1 MQFFCS
7 STRRNAK
14 LRKALKNEP
23 YIYKAAKYVMAISLV
38 PVLKLK
44 TNSTGRSEIKTTV
57 TFQSFCKIPF
67 EGKNK

>member
-23 YIYKAAKYVMAISLV
+23 YIYKAAKYVLSKSLI
-38 PVLKLK
+38 PV
-44 TNSTGRSEIKTTV
+44 
-57 TFQSFCKIPF
+57 F
-67 EGKNK
+67 E